1 MVDPGAC
8 LQCIMSPNAVV
19 LTGQFAYVI
28 LYDDICRCPQT
39 YLLEATLEWK
49 NGYEERARRA
59 FVQGSRYAAGSPEC
73 YSPLFQAWAHF
84 EEVCGHTT
92 EAARL
97 ATKCAQIQNAEQ
109 KRRRR
114 IRTVSV
120 TDLVASLGYSGVRVA
135 SAGVVR

>member
-1 MVDPGAC
+1 
-8 LQCIMSPNAVV
+8 MSCPPMPSV
-19 LTGQFAYVI
+19 LTGQIVYAI
-28 LYDDICRCPQT
+28 LIDVMCRCPQT

-84 EEVCGHTT
+84 EEICGHATD
-92 EAARL
+92 AAGL
-97 ATKCAQIQNAEQ
+97 VTKCAQIQKAEQ
-109 KRRRR
+109 NRRRR

-120 TDLVASLGYSGVRVA
+120 ADLVESLGYSGVSIA
-135 SAGVVR
+135 SKGVIQ